1 MAQCA
6 RNKLSSHSMVITLS
20 MEEKN
25 IKTELCQH
33 LALVGASNWL
43 SSRICNFRLF
53 WPRTGSVAIT
63 RRVLGTHPASRMRSR
78 CARVTSGLVSALGAL
93 CSSSRQ
99 SHRQQL
105 QPSSPTPTDIPD
117 KMAEQKPKK
126 IVTLAELK
134 EHSNAKSCWLAIHD
148 KVYDVTKF
156 LEEVSEEN
164 VLRGP

>member
-43 SSRICNFRLF
+43 SSRICNDSSDRALALSRSRVVCSE
-53 WPRTGSVAIT
+53 RTQ
-63 RRVLGTHPASRMRSR
+63 HPA
-78 CARVTSGLVSALGAL
+78 CAAGVQGSLPALSVPCAL